1 MASVLKRRGI
11 LVTTIALLLISTN
24 SARGQDVTFTP
35 FASGFSKIA
44 DIAHAGDG
52 RLFVAQQ
59 GGLIRVVQS
68 DGSVNATPFLDLTG
82 LVSSGF
88 EQGLLGLAFHPDYAS
103 NGYFY
108 VNYTDTSDD
117 TVVARYSVSAN
128 PDVANAATALTILTQ
143 NQTFENH
150 NGGDLNFGPGDGYL
164 YIGLGDG
171 GSGCDPFDDA
181 QDGSTFLGK
190 MLRIDVDSGSPYAIP
205 PSNPF
210 VGVPGT
216 LDEIWADGLRNP
228 WRFSF
233 DRMPPHDMW
242 IGDVGQ
248 NVREEINMQPGNS
261 SGGENYGWDC
271 REGTVPSSTSPS
283 NCTTTATC
291 PPVGGAVEPVHDY
304 DRSGGRCSVTGGFVY
319 RGSMHPGFV
328 GEYFFADWC
337 SNDLYSLRDN
347 GGGYTLTTYTTNVP
361 GSPTTFGEDVGG
373 EIYVGTANTIYRLD
387 DPSPP
392 VSGCPAAPDPTCDAP
407 GKATFSIRDVP
418 PPGTS
423 PKDRIVFKSAKGP
436 AESQAG
442 FGNPTA
448 GTSYVWCLYTGTGA
462 SAPTLA
468 TEAGVAP
475 GASWKVAS
483 SKGYKFSDK
492 SAAQDGTTRVT
503 LKGDPALPRTRI
515 TWKGKGANLPLP
527 TLPLAQGDNVYVRI
541 HNTSNGNC
549 WGADFPPGATI
560 KNDAKTFKTKI
571 P

>member
-1 MASVLKRRGI
+1 MASVLKRRGM
-11 LVTTIALLLISTN
+11 LATAVVLLFISTS
-24 SARGQDVTFTP
+24 SAHGQGVIFTP
-35 FASGFSKIA
+35 FASGFSQIT
-44 DIAHAGDG
+44 DITHAGDG
-52 RLFVAQQ
+52 RLFVTQQ
-59 GGLIRVVQS
+59 AGLIRVVQS
-68 DGSVNATPFLDLTG
+68 NGSVNATPFLDLTA
-82 LVSSGF
+82 LVSTAF
-88 EQGLLGLAFHPDYAS
+88 ERGLLGLAFHPNYAS

-108 VNYTDTSDD
+108 VNYTDTSGD
-117 TVVARYSVSAN
+117 TVVARYSVSGN
-128 PDVANAATALTILTQ
+128 PDVADAGSALTILTQ
-143 NQTFENH
+143 NQTFSNH

-171 GSGCDPFDDA
+171 GSGCDPHDDA
-181 QDGSTFLGK
+181 QDGSTLLGK
-190 MLRIDVDSGSPYAIP
+190 MLRIDVDGGSPYAIP
-205 PSNPF
+205 ASNPF

-233 DRMPPHDMW
+233 DRVPPYDMW

-248 NVREEINMQPGNS
+248 NVREEINRQPGNS

-271 REGTVPSSTSPS
+271 REGTVPASTSPS

-291 PPVGGAVEPVHDY
+291 PPVGGAVEPIYDY

-319 RGSMHPGFV
+319 RGVMHPGFA

-347 GGGYTLTTYTTNVP
+347 GGGYTLTTYTTSVP
-361 GSPTTFGEDVGG
+361 GSPTTFGEDSNG
-373 EIYVGTANTIYRLD
+373 EIYVGAGNTVYRLD

-407 GKATFSIRDVP
+407 GRATLSIRDVP
-418 PPGTS
+418 PPGTG

-436 AESQAG
+436 AETQAG

-462 SAPTLA
+462 SAPTLTA
-468 TEAGVAP
+468 EAGVAA
-475 GASWKVAS
+475 GAGWKVTG

-492 SAAQDGTTRVT
+492 SAAQDGATRVV
-503 LKGDPALPRTRI
+503 LKGDPALPRTR
-515 TWKGKGANLPLP
+515 TVWKGKGSNLPMP
-527 TLPLAQGDNVYVRI
+527 ALPLLQGDDVFVRV
-541 HNTSNGNC
+541 HNSSNGNC
-549 WGADFPPGATI
+549 WGADFPPSSTV
-560 KNDAKTFKTKI
+560 KNDAKTFKAKI